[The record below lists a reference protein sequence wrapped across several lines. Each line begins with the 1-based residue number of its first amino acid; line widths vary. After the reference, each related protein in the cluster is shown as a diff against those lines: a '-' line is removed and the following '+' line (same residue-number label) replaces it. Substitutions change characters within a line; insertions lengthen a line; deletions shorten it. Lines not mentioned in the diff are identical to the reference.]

1 MDYAKKLSSF
11 LFKNHKKKYCFIVG
25 NDTTSIYLA
34 LISNKNVK
42 YVGIPNNSCIHL
54 PIAIKLANCVPI
66 FLDIDKNNYGVS
78 INHLKKVKIDC

>member
-11 LFKNHKKKYCFIVG
+11 LCKNHKKILFNCG
-25 NDTTSIYLA
+25 NATTAIYLA

-78 INHLKKVKIDC
+78 INHLKKLRSIV

>member
-11 LFKNHKKKYCFIVG
+11 LCKNHKKKYCLIVG
-25 NDTTSIYLA
+25 NATTAIYLA

-54 PIAIKLANCVPI
+54 PIELNLQIVCLYFWILIKI
-66 FLDIDKNNYGVS
+66 TTG
-78 INHLKKVKIDC
+78 